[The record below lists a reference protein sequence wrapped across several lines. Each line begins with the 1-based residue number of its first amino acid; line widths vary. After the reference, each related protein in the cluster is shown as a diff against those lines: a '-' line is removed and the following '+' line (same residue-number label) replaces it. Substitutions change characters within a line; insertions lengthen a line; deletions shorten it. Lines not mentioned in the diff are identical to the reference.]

1 MMSRLLPFALLLI
14 AIGTCIRTGRSLSP
28 IEKASWKLVSAP
40 PMSGLNSKSIDILT
54 LGHRGIFD
62 DIATIW
68 IIQFLGDKELVK
80 TSSAEDVYK
89 AIYSFTR
96 HQPRMEGIY
105 LLSCFVL
112 ALDFDH
118 PEYCESI
125 SLDGLK
131 AFPDSWRI
139 PMAQGFIASFKLQD
153 DLKAAAFYQMAASRP
168 NSPEYVGRLAK
179 RLSERGYAN
188 GQDLNETIDMLSEVP
203 GGTRIIEILRERMS
217 NQVTPPRPG
226 GIQ

>member
-1 MMSRLLPFALLLI
+1 
-14 AIGTCIRTGRSLSP
+14 
-28 IEKASWKLVSAP
+28 
-40 PMSGLNSKSIDILT
+40 MSGLNSKSIDILT

-96 HQPRMEGIY
+96 HQPRLEGIY

>member
-1 MMSRLLPFALLLI
+1 
-14 AIGTCIRTGRSLSP
+14 
-28 IEKASWKLVSAP
+28 
-40 PMSGLNSKSIDILT
+40 
-54 LGHRGIFD
+54 
-62 DIATIW
+62 
-68 IIQFLGDKELVK
+68 
-80 TSSAEDVYK
+80 
-89 AIYSFTR
+89 
-96 HQPRMEGIY
+96 
-105 LLSCFVL
+105 
-112 ALDFDH
+112 
-118 PEYCESI
+118 
-125 SLDGLK
+125 
-131 AFPDSWRI
+131 
-139 PMAQGFIASFKLQD
+139 MAQGFIASFKLQD